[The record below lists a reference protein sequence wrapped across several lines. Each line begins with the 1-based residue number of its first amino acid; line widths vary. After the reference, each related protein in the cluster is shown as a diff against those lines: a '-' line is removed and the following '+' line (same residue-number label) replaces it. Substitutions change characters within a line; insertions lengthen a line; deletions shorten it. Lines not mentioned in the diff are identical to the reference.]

1 MIALVLSVYLILMLV
16 VGIWANKFNKNATDF
31 LLAGRRL
38 GLWLTVFAL
47 VATYVGGGVV
57 MGYAESAYR
66 SGLVIW
72 WNGIGSGIGFV
83 LLGFMAFKLRDL
95 ALYTLPDFLLKRYES
110 PTIRLMAAVF
120 SLLALIGILG
130 GNVGAASGIL
140 EMLGVGSG
148 VEVALIVCAVFII
161 YTGIGGLWAATMT
174 DFIQII
180 IAAVGVVGIFV
191 VKLNT
196 HGGWGEIS
204 SKIMEID
211 PSGAM
216 LSLFGTGDVSMIM
229 WLALPIMLY
238 TLIGQD
244 VYQRLFATKS
254 PAVARAACF
263 ISGIIFVAFA
273 LIPVLLGLIGRIEY
287 PGAENPAQVL
297 PAMVTESL
305 SPLFAGVVLAAI
317 MAAIMSTAASL
328 LTASASHVINDI
340 YVGAINKGDAS
351 KVSEKSMLAY
361 SRLTTVVVGILAV
374 ILSTLVP
381 KILELMLYSYTLYTS
396 GVFIPVVGGYVWKKA
411 TKQGALAAMIF
422 GFSIAILS
430 FAGITFFGIPT
441 DIFSAMVSIF
451 VFVSVS
457 LLTQPKVE
465 A

>member
-1 MIALVLSVYLILMLV
+1 MIALVLTVYLLLML
-16 VGIWANKFNKNATDF
+16 GIGFWANKFNKNTTDF

-38 GLWLTVFAL
+38 GLGLTVFAL

-57 MGYAESAYR
+57 MGYAESAYT

-72 WNGIGSGIGFV
+72 WNGIGSGLGFI
-83 LLGFMAFKLRDL
+83 LLGFMAFKLRNL

-110 PTIRLMAAVF
+110 PAIRLLAAAF

-140 EMLGVGSG
+140 EKLGVGSG
-148 VEVALIVCAVFII
+148 VEVAIIACAVFII
-161 YTGIGGLWAATMT
+161 YTGVGGLWAATMT
-174 DFIQII
+174 DFVQII
-180 IAAVGVVGIFV
+180 IATCGIVGIFV
-191 VKLNT
+191 AKLAE
-196 HGGWGEIS
+196 HGGWSAIS
-204 SKIMEID
+204 AKLMEID

-216 LSLFGTGDVSMIM
+216 LSLTGTGDISMIM

-254 PAVARAACF
+254 PAVARASCF
-263 ISGIIFVAFA
+263 IAGIIFTAIA
-273 LIPVLLGLIGRIEY
+273 LIPVLLGLIGRVEFPVID
-287 PGAENPAQVL
+287 NPARVL
-297 PAMVTESL
+297 PIMVTETL

-340 YVGAINKGDAS
+340 YVGAMHKGDFS
-351 KVSEKSMLAY
+351 RVSEKRMLVY
-361 SRLTTVVVGILAV
+361 TRITTVVVGVLAV
-374 ILSTLVP
+374 ILSVLVP
-381 KILELMLYSYTLYTS
+381 KILSLMLYSYTLYTS
-396 GVFIPVVGGYVWKKA
+396 GVFVPVVGGYIWKKA
-411 TKQGALAAMIF
+411 TRQGALAAMIC

-430 FAGITFFGIPT
+430 FAGVTFFGIPT

-451 VFVSVS
+451 VFVSAS
-457 LLTQPKVE
+457 LLTQPKAE